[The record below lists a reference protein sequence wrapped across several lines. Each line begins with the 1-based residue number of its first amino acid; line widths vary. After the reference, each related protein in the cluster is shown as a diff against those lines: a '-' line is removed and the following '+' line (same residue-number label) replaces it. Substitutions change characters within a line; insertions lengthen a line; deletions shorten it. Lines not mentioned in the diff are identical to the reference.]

1 MSENQTNLSG
11 NREKTIIRTS
21 FIGIGVNALL
31 AAFKAVIGLAS
42 HSISI
47 TLDAVNNLSDALSSV
62 ITILGTKLAGKL
74 PDKKHP
80 YGYGRIEYLTST
92 LISVL
97 VLYAGL
103 TSLVESVKKIIHPEL
118 PDYSVVSLVI
128 VAAAVVTKIL
138 LGSFV
143 KATGK
148 KVESDSLVNSGQDAL
163 LDSVLSGATLVAAL
177 IYVGFGLSLEAYLGT
192 IISIVI
198 IKSGIEMLSE
208 SLSRVL
214 GERADSDLSRNIKQ
228 DLCSFDGV
236 YGAYD
241 LFMHDYGPDRMQASI
256 HVEVPDIMTA
266 KEIDVLTRKMQHAI
280 YDKYHVILTAVGVYS
295 HNTGNDEA
303 AQIQQD
309 VRHLVAN
316 QPYVLQMHGFY
327 LDIEKETM
335 RFDVVIDFAAPD
347 RHAVYADVC
356 QKVKEAYPSYQVVI
370 ALDTDTSD

>member
-118 PDYSVVSLVI
+118 PDYSAVSLV
-128 VAAAVVTKIL
+128 
-138 LGSFV
+138 
-143 KATGK
+143 
-148 KVESDSLVNSGQDAL
+148 
-163 LDSVLSGATLVAAL
+163 
-177 IYVGFGLSLEAYLGT
+177 
-192 IISIVI
+192 
-198 IKSGIEMLSE
+198 
-208 SLSRVL
+208 
-214 GERADSDLSRNIKQ
+214 
-228 DLCSFDGV
+228 
-236 YGAYD
+236 
-241 LFMHDYGPDRMQASI
+241 
-256 HVEVPDIMTA
+256 
-266 KEIDVLTRKMQHAI
+266 
-280 YDKYHVILTAVGVYS
+280 
-295 HNTGNDEA
+295 
-303 AQIQQD
+303 
-309 VRHLVAN
+309 
-316 QPYVLQMHGFY
+316 
-327 LDIEKETM
+327 
-335 RFDVVIDFAAPD
+335 
-347 RHAVYADVC
+347 
-356 QKVKEAYPSYQVVI
+356 
-370 ALDTDTSD
+370 

>member
-1 MSENQTNLSG
+1 MNENNMNLTG

-31 AAFKAVIGLAS
+31 ATFKAIIGLTS
-42 HSISI
+42 NSISI
-47 TLDAVNNLSDALSSV
+47 TLDAVNNLSDALSSI

-103 TSLVESVKKIIHPEL
+103 TSLIESIKKILHPEL
-118 PDYSVVSLVI
+118 PDYSLVSLII

-148 KVESDSLVNSGQDAL
+148 KVESDSLINSGQDAL

-177 IYVGFGLSLEAYLGT
+177 IYVGFGLSLEAYLGA
-192 IISIVI
+192 IISLVI

-214 GERADSDLSRNIKQ
+214 GERVDSDLSKDIKQ
-228 DLCSFDGV
+228 EICSFDGV
-236 YGAYD
+236 MGAYD
-241 LFMHDYGPDRMQASI
+241 LFMNDYGPNRMQASI
-256 HVEVPDIMTA
+256 HIEVPDVMTA
-266 KEIDVLTRKMQHAI
+266 KELDVLTRRMQHAI
-280 YDKYHVILTAVGVYS
+280 FDKYHVILTAVGVYS
-295 HNTGNDEA
+295 HNTGDDAA
-303 AQIQQD
+303 AQIQEN
-309 VRHLVAN
+309 VRHLVSSE
-316 QPYVLQMHGFY
+316 PYVLQMHGFY
-327 LDIEKETM
+327 LDMEKSTM
-335 RFDVVIDFAAPD
+335 RFDVVIDFASPD
-347 RHAVYADVC
+347 RHASYRDVC
-356 QKVKEAYPSYQVVI
+356 QKVKEAYPGYEISI